1 MEVRNVGAPGP
12 SPASLQPSREQ
23 PKARATRQEN
33 SSGDRI
39 EISAGARDAALAA
52 ELARGVLAMGEIRPE
67 VVEAARS
74 ALESGELDRPEAA
87 LETARAIAR
96 GA

>member
-1 MEVRNVGAPGP
+1 
-12 SPASLQPSREQ
+12 
-23 PKARATRQEN
+23 
-33 SSGDRI
+33 
-39 EISAGARDAALAA
+39 
-52 ELARGVLAMGEIRPE
+52 MGEIRPE